1 VQETSKLNT
10 ILVLGPGWVQPR
22 QEPLKGEEGEV

>member
-10 ILVLGPGWVQPR
+10 ILVLGPGWVQP
-22 QEPLKGEEGEV
+22 